1 MGVTCKGCGKFRGIM
16 RKVENELEK
25 EKKQLVK
32 EGKKKAAGNTEAA

>member
-25 EKKQLVK
+25 EKKQR
-32 EGKKKAAGNTEAA
+32 